1 MIKQPIETKD
11 APTVKHLA
19 CPMELKA
26 LDKDG
31 AFEGYASIFDNVDL
45 GYDVV
50 LKGAFKKKN
59 MMLTK
64 DGSIRVLHQHRTSEP
79 IGKAK
84 VAEDDKGLHF
94 QGQLILSVPEAQKA
108 HELMKEGVLDGMSI
122 GYDVLKDEYTDGGVR
137 RLHDLKLWEISVVTF
152 GMNPK
157 AKIDDVKSVTNVRD
171 LEDLLRDAT
180 GLSRAQAKLHAG
192 AIWKTLSG
200 QREADGEGAEVAQ
213 RMVEFLNS
221 IG

>member
-1 MIKQPIETKD
+1 MIKPFETKD
-11 APTVKHLA
+11 ASTVKHLA
-19 CPMELKA
+19 CPMELKT
-26 LDKDG
+26 LEKDG

-64 DGSIRVLHQHRTSEP
+64 DGQIRVLHQHRTSEP

-84 VAEDDKGLHF
+84 VGEDDKGLHF

-122 GYDVLKDEYTDGGVR
+122 GYDVLKDEYTEGGVR